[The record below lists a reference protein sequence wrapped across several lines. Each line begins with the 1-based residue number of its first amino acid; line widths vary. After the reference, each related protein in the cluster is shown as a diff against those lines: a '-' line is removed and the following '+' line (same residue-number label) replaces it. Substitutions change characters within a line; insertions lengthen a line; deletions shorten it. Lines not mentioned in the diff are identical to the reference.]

1 MRGIHTVL
9 EVSQAVAAVAI
20 GLCVL
25 AAQFEPAERCWRKLN
40 LYAYLLSA
48 NLILCVVNLLIEFV
62 YAGGMPDARRLFA
75 HIVYTLSVAI
85 ETSHVC
91 PATAREKKTQRLGR
105 WAYLLSWVFMAIFD
119 VLAIIDSS
127 LSQHSSLFVYK
138 LSAPVLRVTHV
149 VFLFPVYA
157 YPDHGEYFKV
167 GDATPTED
175 VEHNAGAEEQLPK
188 PAIMDQS
195 IEDEIHA
202 AGGYWSW
209 MKKFRV
215 LRSWVWPRD
224 MPWKW
229 KKLLALSAILLR
241 IVEVLCSL
249 GGPLLYS
256 IFIDNLVKE
265 AQNTGFLIGM
275 WALYAIVYWLSKSR
289 GLGCWRQL
297 CWKRF
302 ELDRD
307 SRVKNT
313 TFSHLMEQDADFHH
327 ANNSI
332 DINTAVAMGTDVC
345 KCFDLIIY
353 ESLPQLVD
361 LIVASG
367 IILWRLGSQIW
378 LLQSFSIALDIII
391 TLRAK
396 RGSVPIFD
404 QHIIAVL
411 KTRFVQQSALQ
422 AWTSIASQGQIGH
435 EIERHSEAVRTE
447 NSAVSESWWYALS
460 WNFGLGALSTA
471 TSIGNVTFL
480 ILSNKGKV
488 EILKDTL
495 LFLLYRKHLDD
506 PIDFFSRA
514 FQDIFDS
521 FVSAARLRR
530 LVEMMPKMQ
539 NGTRGLAGV
548 GIRFIKVSFGYEPAK
563 LVFKDLDLDFEPRK
577 TTAIVG
583 PSGAGKTTLGRL
595 VLRFY
600 DPTEGNVERNGQ
612 DLKSIIKKELLEHT
626 AYMEQSPH
634 LFNMSVYDNIRL
646 DCKEISEEEVQEACK
661 KAGIH
666 DEIMRLQGQY
676 NTILGERGN
685 TLSGGQKQRIA
696 FARSLVHRGDLVV
709 LDEPTSNQDVGSEE
723 IIKQAIKELSKT
735 KTVIVIAQVP
745 SSSPPKLTYF
755 DSLARHRLSTIR
767 RADRIIVLRVSEE
780 GHTEIAEAG
789 THDEL
794 LKLEGQYFQMW
805 NTFIG
810 ED

>member
-1 MRGIHTVL
+1 MWDIHAVL
-9 EVSQAVAAVAI
+9 EIFQAVAAVAI

-48 NLILCVVNLLIEFV
+48 NLVLCVVNLLIEFV
-62 YAGGMPDARRLFA
+62 YAGGMPGACRLFA

-91 PATAREKKTQRLGR
+91 PATAREKKTQKLGR
-105 WAYLLSWVFMAIFD
+105 CAYLLSWVFMAIFD

-157 YPDHGEYFKV
+157 YPDRGEYFKV
-167 GDATPTED
+167 GDATATGD

-215 LRSWVWPRD
+215 FSSWVWPKD

-241 IVEVLCSL
+241 LVEVLCSL

-256 IFIDNLVKE
+256 TFIDNLVKE

-275 WALYAIVYWLSKSR
+275 WASYAIVYWLSKPR

-313 TFSHLMEQDADFHH
+313 TFNHLIEQDADFHH
-327 ANNSI
+327 AINSI
-332 DINTAVAMGTDVC
+332 DINTAIAMGIDIC
-345 KCFDLIIY
+345 KGFDLIIY
-353 ESLPQLVD
+353 KSLPQLVD

-367 IILWRLGSQIW
+367 IIFWRLGSQIW

-404 QHIIAVL
+404 QHIVAAL

-422 AWTSIASQGQIGH
+422 AWTSIASHGQIGH

-447 NSAVSESWWYALS
+447 NRAFSESWEYALS

-480 ILSNKGKV
+480 LLSNKGKV

-495 LFLLYRKHLDD
+495 LFLFYRKHLED
-506 PIDFFSRA
+506 PIDFFSKA
-514 FQDIFDS
+514 FQDIFDK
-521 FVSAARLRR
+521 FVSAARLLR
-530 LVEMMPKMQ
+530 LFEMTSKMLD
-539 NGTRGLAGV
+539 GTRDLIGI
-548 GIRFIKVSFGYEPAK
+548 GIRFVNVSFGYEPGK
-563 LVFKDLDLDFEPRK
+563 PVFKDLNLDFEPGK
-577 TTAIVG
+577 ITAIVG
-583 PSGAGKTTLGRL
+583 PSGAGKSTIIRL
-595 VLRFY
+595 AVREY

-612 DLKSIIKKELLEHT
+612 DLKSIIKKELLKHT
-626 AYMEQSPH
+626 AYMEQSPYI
-634 LFNMSVYDNIRL
+634 FDRSVYDNIRL
-646 DCKEISEEEVQEACK
+646 DCEEISEEEVRDACG

-666 DEIMRLQGQY
+666 NEIMRLQKQY

-696 FARSLVHRGDLVV
+696 FARLLVHRGDVAV

-745 SSSPPKLTYF
+745 SSFPSRVTDS

-767 RADRIIVLRVSEE
+767 RADRIIVLRISEE

-805 NTFIG
+805 KTFIG